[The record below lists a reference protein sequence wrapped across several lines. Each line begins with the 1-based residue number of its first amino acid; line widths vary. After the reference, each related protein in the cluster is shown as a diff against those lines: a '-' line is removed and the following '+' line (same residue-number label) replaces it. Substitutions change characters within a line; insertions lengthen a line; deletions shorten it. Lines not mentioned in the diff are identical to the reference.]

1 MIKNKTDNNETIYK
15 SLKEQSVQ
23 NQEKLEAKI
32 DDVEKSL
39 KNTERKNSDLSG
51 KIGNVKEK
59 QNHVAKRISETEK
72 DQKELEH
79 KVIVQNLNHLRKN
92 NELEQNDDKIEAK
105 VDNIIDP
112 AEFEKKKDI
121 FSLYEGEM
129 EMYKQKAK
137 DDEIKGYEDFEGIEE
152 EWEDFNQSKT
162 KSKSK

>member
-1 MIKNKTDNNETIYK
+1 MLEGIICPVCESTLEEVDLKK
-15 SLKEQSVQ
+15 SLTCKNCKSDL
-23 NQEKLEAKI
+23 KDRKYLDFLEFLMANALVDDLDFFDPKVYSE
-32 DDVEKSL
+32 DVE
-39 KNTERKNSDLSG
+39 R
-51 KIGNVKEK
+51 
-59 QNHVAKRISETEK
+59 
-72 DQKELEH
+72 LEP
-79 KVIVQNLNHLRKN
+79 
-92 NELEQNDDKIEAK
+92 DDEED
-105 VDNIIDP
+105 VDP

>member
-1 MIKNKTDNNETIYK
+1 MLEGIICPVCESTLEEVDLKASLVCNNCK
-15 SLKEQSVQ
+15 SDLKDR
-23 NQEKLEAKI
+23 KYLDFLEFLMANGLVEALDFFDPKVYSE
-32 DDVEKSL
+32 DVE
-39 KNTERKNSDLSG
+39 R
-51 KIGNVKEK
+51 
-59 QNHVAKRISETEK
+59 
-72 DQKELEH
+72 LEP
-79 KVIVQNLNHLRKN
+79 
-92 NELEQNDDKIEAK
+92 DDEED
-105 VDNIIDP
+105 VDP